1 MDESSEEEIE
11 ELDVDE
17 KEDNLD
23 WYRPIDP
30 TIYSFLKDYYHS
42 RKRNRFRN
50 S

>member
-23 WYRPIDP
+23 P
-30 TIYSFLKDYYHS
+30 SLKS
-42 RKRNRFRN
+42 NNTTLKGGRKL
-50 S
+50 

>member
-30 TIYSFLKDYYHS
+30 TIYSFLKDYYQLGICHLLLL
-42 RKRNRFRN
+42 
-50 S
+50 